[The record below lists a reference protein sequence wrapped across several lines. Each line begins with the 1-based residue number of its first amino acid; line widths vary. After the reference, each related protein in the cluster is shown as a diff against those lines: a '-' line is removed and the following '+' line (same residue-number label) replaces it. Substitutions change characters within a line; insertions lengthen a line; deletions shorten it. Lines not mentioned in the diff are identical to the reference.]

1 MQALPIPSA
10 MHSPS
15 PTLPRLPALW
25 AQTLLTLVLSLVL
38 TSAQASVDDA
48 HSFAMEAAIPF
59 VEQGFI
65 VREDYWNGE
74 IKSGQQ
80 LMIKHQ
86 LFKGNEYAFWLATA
100 NEGVK
105 LELKVYDDKG
115 KAIEIE
121 QKPATLWTTA
131 RVNPP
136 KTGTYT
142 LVFSLKSKTEVG
154 LFWALAYGYR

>member
-1 MQALPIPSA
+1 MMKRPL
-10 MHSPS
+10 
-15 PTLPRLPALW
+15 TLPRLSALLLGLLALAGPCPA
-25 AQTLLTLVLSLVL
+25 T
-38 TSAQASVDDA
+38 VDDA
-48 HSFAMEAAIPF
+48 HSFAMEAAVPF
-59 VEQGFI
+59 VEQGFV

-74 IKSGQQ
+74 VKSGQQ

-100 NEGVK
+100 NEGAK
-105 LELKVYDDKG
+105 LDLKIYDEKG
-115 KAIEIE
+115 KAIDMD
-121 QKPATLWTTA
+121 QKSDKLWITV

-142 LVFSLKSKTEVG
+142 VVFSLKSKTEVG

>member
-1 MQALPIPSA
+1 MPSLSFPHLIVHALR
-10 MHSPS
+10 
-15 PTLPRLPALW
+15 TKALL
-25 AQTLLTLVLSLVL
+25 AVLLTLNFAPAL
-38 TSAQASVDDA
+38 ASVDDA
-48 HSFAMEAAIPF
+48 HSFAMEAAVPF

-100 NEGVK
+100 NEGAK
-105 LELKVYDDKG
+105 LDLKVYDEKG
-115 KAIEIE
+115 KTIEID
-121 QKPATLWTTA
+121 QKAGDLWTTA

-142 LVFSLKSKTEVG
+142 LVFSLTSKTEIG